1 MYYKAYK
8 FRIYPNEKQKE
19 LINKTLGC
27 SRFVYNF
34 FLNKIKENGYKK
46 ASENI
51 KYYTQYLKFEYPFLQ
66 EVDSIIIRTSLFN
79 LEDSY
84 KRFFNKQGS
93 YPKFKSKYIK
103 NSYNTSAVYSTY
115 KNNNYCNIE
124 IDLENRIIKLPKLKK
139 MKIRGYRNT
148 KSINGRILNATVSK
162 EPTGKYYV
170 SVLYEMHDKINEVT
184 PTSIVGIDLGV
195 KNLLTLSTG
204 ETYQNNKYLL
214 KYEKKNKENAKSTLK
229 KSKRE

>member
-103 NSYNTSAVYSTY
+103 NSYNTSAVYGTY

-139 MKIRGYRNT
+139 
-148 KSINGRILNATVSK
+148 
-162 EPTGKYYV
+162 
-170 SVLYEMHDKINEVT
+170 
-184 PTSIVGIDLGV
+184 
-195 KNLLTLSTG
+195 
-204 ETYQNNKYLL
+204 
-214 KYEKKNKENAKSTLK
+214 
-229 KSKRE
+229 

>member
-103 NSYNTSAVYSTY
+103 NSYNTIY
-115 KNNNYCNIE
+115 K
-124 IDLENRIIKLPKLKK
+124 LIIILTIFFWS
-139 MKIRGYRNT
+139 IR
-148 KSINGRILNATVSK
+148 
-162 EPTGKYYV
+162 
-170 SVLYEMHDKINEVT
+170 
-184 PTSIVGIDLGV
+184 
-195 KNLLTLSTG
+195 
-204 ETYQNNKYLL
+204 
-214 KYEKKNKENAKSTLK
+214 
-229 KSKRE
+229 

>member
-103 NSYNTSAVYSTY
+103 NSYNTIY
-115 KNNNYCNIE
+115 K
-124 IDLENRIIKLPKLKK
+124 LIIIFTIFFWS
-139 MKIRGYRNT
+139 IR
-148 KSINGRILNATVSK
+148 
-162 EPTGKYYV
+162 
-170 SVLYEMHDKINEVT
+170 
-184 PTSIVGIDLGV
+184 
-195 KNLLTLSTG
+195 
-204 ETYQNNKYLL
+204 
-214 KYEKKNKENAKSTLK
+214 
-229 KSKRE
+229 